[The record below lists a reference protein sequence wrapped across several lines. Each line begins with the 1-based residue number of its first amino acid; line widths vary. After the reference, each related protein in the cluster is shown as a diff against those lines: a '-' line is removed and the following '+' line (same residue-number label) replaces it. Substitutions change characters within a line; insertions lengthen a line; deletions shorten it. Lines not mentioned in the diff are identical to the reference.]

1 MVYLILILLALWLF
15 LAILGLLVK
24 GLFWL
29 TVIAAILFVGTAVWS
44 ALRSRTRM

>member
-15 LAILGLLVK
+15 LAILGVLIK

-29 TVIAAILFVGTAVWS
+29 FVIGVILFVVTSVFGWS
-44 ALRSRTRM
+44 KRDT